1 MFADNYLED
10 LPFDLSNFI
19 YELKYQLELDDHK
32 KHMGIVFNQ
41 FNSLYSHLAIPLF
54 TQLRCS
60 LMTCQCCRNMTNE
73 MIDDDFLELWDP
85 YLTHD
90 MAVWKLILRCK
101 KYRLS
106 NLSWKLIL

>member
-1 MFADNYLED
+1 MFSDNYLED

-19 YELKYQLELDDHK
+19 YELKYQLELDGHK

-90 MAVWKLILRCK
+90 SDSEEESEEESEEDSEEDTEEDI
-101 KYRLS
+101 
-106 NLSWKLIL
+106 